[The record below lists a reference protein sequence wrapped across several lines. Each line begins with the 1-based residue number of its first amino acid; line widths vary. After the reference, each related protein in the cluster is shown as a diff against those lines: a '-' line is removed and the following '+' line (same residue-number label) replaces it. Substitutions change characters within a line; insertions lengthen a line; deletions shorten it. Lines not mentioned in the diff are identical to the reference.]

1 MDSERTA
8 KRLVWIISA
17 AVFLDTVFY
26 AVISP
31 MLPALSHQLGLSKL
45 SAGLLTAS
53 YAIGM
58 LVASLPGGVITIKIG
73 PRRTVGLGLS
83 LLAISTL
90 GFAFAN
96 SAPLLDLARMVEG
109 VGGAC
114 TWAGGLAWLNDATPV
129 ERRGATVGK
138 AMAAGIAGSLL
149 GPAIGAVAAEI
160 GRASL
165 FSALVLVVVVLLVLT
180 LRLPEQP
187 RSSGQGLGHVW
198 QALRS
203 RPIQV
208 AGWLV
213 ALPAIASGIMN
224 VLGPLRLHQLGAGAF
239 AIGALYLAGS
249 AIETLLSPWAGRI
262 SDRRGRLLPLR
273 VGLVLLPPA
282 IVGFM
287 LPHQLGVAAVVQAA
301 FFMAI
306 GIFWTPAMAMLADVA
321 DRIGLDQAHAAALM
335 NLTWAGGQ
343 ILGSAGGGGVA
354 QVTGDT
360 LVGAMLAALSLLTLV
375 LVRRSHI
382 RERDLTYS
390 A

>member
-31 MLPALSHQLGLSKL
+31 MLPSLSHQLGLSKS

-73 PRRTVGLGLS
+73 PRRTVGLGLA
-83 LLAISTL
+83 LLAVSTL

-96 SAPLLDLARMVEG
+96 SAPLLELARMVEG

-129 ERRGATVGK
+129 ESRGATVGR
-138 AMAAGIAGSLL
+138 AMGAGIAGSLL
-149 GPAIGAVAAEI
+149 GPAIGAVAAET
-160 GRASL
+160 GRAAL

-187 RSSGQGLGHVW
+187 QSSGQRISYAL
-198 QALRS
+198 QALRRRS
-203 RPIQV
+203 MLV

-213 ALPAIASGIMN
+213 MLPAIASGIMN
-224 VLGPLRLHQLGAGAF
+224 VLGPLQLHNLGAGAF

-249 AIETLLSPWAGRI
+249 AIETLLSPWVGRI

-273 VGLVLLPPA
+273 VGMVLLAPA

-287 LPHQLGVAAVVQAA
+287 LPHQLGVAAVIQAV
-301 FFMAI
+301 FFVAI
-306 GIFWTPAMAMLADVA
+306 GIFWAPAMAMMADIA

-343 ILGSAGGGGVA
+343 ILGSAGGGGIA
-354 QVTGDT
+354 QATGDT
-360 LVGAMLAALSLLTLV
+360 LVAAMLAALSLLTVL
-375 LVRRSHI
+375 LVRRSHV

-390 A
+390 S

>member
-73 PRRTVGLGLS
+73 PRRTVGLGLT
-83 LLAISTL
+83 LLAVSTL

-96 SAPLLDLARMVEG
+96 SAPLLDLARIVEG

-149 GPAIGAVAAEI
+149 GPAIGAIAAET
-160 GRASL
+160 GRATL
-165 FSALVLVVVVLLVLT
+165 FSVLVLVVVVLLVLT
-180 LRLPEQP
+180 LRLPGQTE
-187 RSSGQGLGHVW
+187 SSGQGLDHVW
-198 QALRS
+198 RAMK
-203 RPIQV
+203 RPAMLI

-213 ALPAIASGIMN
+213 MLPGIASGIMN
-224 VLGPLRLHQLGAGAF
+224 VLGPLQLHHLGAGAF
-239 AIGALYLAGS
+239 VIGALYLAGS
-249 AIETLLSPWAGRI
+249 AIETLLSPWVGRI
-262 SDRRGRLLPLR
+262 SDRRGRLTPLR
-273 VGLVLLPPA
+273 VGMLLLAPA

-287 LPHQLGVAAVVQAA
+287 LPRELGLTAVVQMV
-301 FFMAI
+301 FFVALGM
-306 GIFWTPAMAMLADVA
+306 FWAPAMAMLADVA

-335 NLTWAGGQ
+335 NLTWAAGQ
-343 ILGSAGGGGVA
+343 ILGSAGGGGIA
-354 QVTGDT
+354 QATGDT
-360 LVGAMLAALSLLTLV
+360 LVAVMLAALSLLTLV
-375 LVRRSHI
+375 LVRRSHV